1 VLKVQETDLRFNR
14 SGTLAAEKFE
24 WLEVKGQAGQGD
36 DNLGYE
42 LENEGSDEENLG
54 YEQEERRAAERS
66 QKGKSGR
73 FVFESEELE
82 KEESRPSAVS
92 GNQNANEQTHPGGK
106 QKGGGGVLG
115 QLKGVLRK
123 TAQAM
128 EVREPGDS
136 VEANEEGKGSA
147 QSEGLESGAEPVS
160 ARAEVALLG
169 PFDDGAGQEAIETP
183 VARNTRLGTLKVRTS
198 AKLAEN
204 GEKGS
209 LGRSSEAKKAQI
221 GAMMT
226 LEKAVAEE
234 KDGDQVIGHTAAG
247 VVCRLVAV
255 E

>member
-24 WLEVKGQAGQGD
+24 WLEVKGQAGQED
-36 DNLGYE
+36 DNPGYE
-42 LENEGSDEENLG
+42 LENEGSDEETSG
-54 YEQEERRAAERS
+54 YEQEKRQTSAS

-73 FVFESEELE
+73 FVFENEELD
-82 KEESRPSAVS
+82 KEESRTSAVS
-92 GNQNANEQTHPGGK
+92 GKQNANEQTLLGGK

-147 QSEGLESGAEPVS
+147 QSEDLESGAEPVS
-160 ARAEVALLG
+160 ARAEVAQLG
-169 PFDDGAGQEAIETP
+169 PFDEGSEAMETP

-198 AKLAEN
+198 AKLAED

-234 KDGDQVIGHTAAG
+234 KDGNQVIGQLA
-247 VVCRLVAV
+247 LFD
-255 E
+255 